1 MRIRSLKT
9 LFFALA
15 LGLPSQL
22 VGADAISQ
30 INAIFNTHMSYAG
43 GISAFNSQWP
53 TLTPPT
59 DVSVLTALWNAIGT
73 AAKATPPTDATEL
86 SNLQQAFWNGIILPA
101 TTTLPLNTDG
111 VTANCDGTA
120 NSTLYTAL
128 YNASKALCQASC
140 TLITGPV
147 TDDTANGDAGSMQ
160 YQLNGFVQSLDLPA
174 SITGSTLPTAKA
186 PTASLKKGPKK
197 LTQAKKKPA
206 TKPAP
211 APTPAQAPAPAPAPA
226 AGKPADPT
234 QKQAKKVV
242 KAIVATPNQVRRIQS
257 GR

>member
-1 MRIRSLKT
+1 MPTRSLKT

-22 VGADAISQ
+22 VGADAATQ
-30 INAIFNTHMSYAG
+30 INAIFNTHMSYPG
-43 GISAFNSQWP
+43 GISAFNSEPP
-53 TLTPPT
+53 TLAPPT

-86 SNLQQAFWNGIILPA
+86 SNLQQAFWNGIIVPA

-120 NSTLYTAL
+120 NAALYTAL

-140 TLITGPV
+140 SLITGPI
-147 TDDTANGDAGSMQ
+147 TDTTTDDAGSMQ
-160 YQLNGFVQSLDLPA
+160 SQLDVFMAGLELPA
-174 SITGSTLPTAKA
+174 SVTGSTAPTSKA
-186 PTASLKKGPKK
+186 PAPASKKPAKKNLKKS
-197 LTQAKKKPA
+197 KKKPA

-211 APTPAQAPAPAPAPA
+211 APTPAAKPAPATA
-226 AGKPADPT
+226 KPATPT
-234 QKQAKKVV
+234 HKQAKKVV
-242 KAIVATPNQVRRIQS
+242 KAVVATPDQVRRIQS